1 MDNSGLIPSPY
12 FLLEL
17 VPTNNVEESSPLPV
31 NCIFLKIILLIFSS
45 DFTL

>member
-1 MDNSGLIPSPY
+1 MFLQVFQFIGHNMDNSGLIPSPY

-31 NCIFLKIILLIFSS
+31 NFF
-45 DFTL
+45 